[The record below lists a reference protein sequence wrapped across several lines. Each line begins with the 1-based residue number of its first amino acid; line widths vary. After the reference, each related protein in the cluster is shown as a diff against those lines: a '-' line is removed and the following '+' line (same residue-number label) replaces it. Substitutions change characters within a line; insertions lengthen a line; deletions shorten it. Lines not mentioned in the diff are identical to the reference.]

1 MDLLIHATLTVSG
14 DRAQLAACDARIKSL
29 LVEEVFSGEFEEHH
43 GDDALSYDFKVR
55 GGIPFPAFAAAS
67 QEFPGMTITAEWV
80 NVAAGRK
87 GRAQIVAGKI
97 TEHAEESVVL
107 AAGDTRNRHV
117 QTAPDGTLL
126 LAVALVQTGND
137 AWVGYVLNHERDA
150 LFCVTRSAEAVEFL
164 ATEGAPEW
172 VLRWQI
178 LQAGA
183 AVAGDAPTMEVI
195 ASPQP
200 VNKKQY
206 AELEQ
211 LAESFVAD
219 WIWFREGSPEASAI
233 HIDRFARYGYT
244 VRAANVRAARLHAL
258 RNEAGAGQPMVHT
271 TVEPECAWIIDV
283 LWRCWA
289 DSGDSVTK

>member
-14 DRAQLAACDARIKSL
+14 DRELLAACDARIKSL
-29 LVEEVFSGEFEEHH
+29 LVEEVFAGEFEEHH

-67 QEFPGMTITAEWV
+67 GEFPGMTISAEWV

-87 GRAQIVAGKI
+87 GRAQIVAGRI
-97 TEHAEESVVL
+97 TEHTEEGVAL
-107 AAGDTRNRHV
+107 AAGDARNRHV

-126 LAVALVQTGND
+126 LAGALVQTGAD
-137 AWVGYVLNHERDA
+137 TWAGYVLNHERDA
-150 LFCVTRSAEAVEFL
+150 LFCVTRTGETVELL

-172 VLRWQI
+172 ALCWKSLHASTAQPD
-178 LQAGA
+178 A
-183 AVAGDAPTMEVI
+183 APAMEVM

-200 VNKKQY
+200 IDKKQY

-219 WIWFREGSPEASAI
+219 WIWFREGSLEASAI

-244 VRAANVRAARLHAL
+244 VRDANVRAARLHVM
-258 RNEAGAGQPMVHT
+258 RNEAGDGQPLLHT
-271 TVEPECAWIIDV
+271 TMDPACAWIV
-283 LWRCWA
+283 PLLQRCWV
-289 DSGDSVTK
+289 DSGN

>member
-14 DRAQLAACDARIKSL
+14 DREQLAACDARIKSL

-67 QEFPGMTITAEWV
+67 REFPGMTISAEWV

-87 GRAQIVAGKI
+87 GRALIVAGSI
-97 TEHAEESVVL
+97 TEHAEEGVALS
-107 AAGDTRNRHV
+107 AGDARNRHV
-117 QTAPDGTLL
+117 HTAPDGTLL
-126 LAVALVQTGND
+126 LAGALVQTSGD
-137 AWVGYVLNHERDA
+137 VWAGYVLNHERDA
-150 LFCVTRSAEAVEFL
+150 LFRVTRTAEAVELL

-172 VLRWQI
+172 VLRWKI
-178 LQAGA
+178 LQADESMT
-183 AVAGDAPTMEVI
+183 GDVPAMEVI
-195 ASPQP
+195 ATPQP
-200 VNKKQY
+200 IDKKQY

-233 HIDRFARYGYT
+233 HIDRFARYGYA
-244 VRAANVRAARLHAL
+244 VRDANVLAARLHAL
-258 RNEAGAGQPMVHT
+258 RNEAGDGQPLTHS
-271 TVEPECAWIIDV
+271 TVEPECVWVIDV
-283 LWRCWA
+283 LRRCW
-289 DSGDSVTK
+289 G

>member
-14 DRAQLAACDARIKSL
+14 DRTQLAACDARIKSL

-43 GDDALSYDFKVR
+43 GDDALSYDFKVH

-67 QEFPGMTITAEWV
+67 LEFPGMTIAAEWV
-80 NVAAGRK
+80 NVSAGRK

-97 TEHAEESVVL
+97 TEHAEESVAL

-126 LAVALVQTGND
+126 LAVALVQIGND
-137 AWVGYVLNHERDA
+137 AWAGYVLNHERDA
-150 LFCVTRSAEAVEFL
+150 LFSVTRSGEAVELL

-172 VLRWQI
+172 VLRWKI
-178 LQAGA
+178 LQADESPA
-183 AVAGDAPTMEVI
+183 MEVI

-200 VNKKQY
+200 VDKKQY
-206 AELEQ
+206 AELER

-219 WIWFREGSPEASAI
+219 WIWFREGTPEASAI

-244 VRAANVRAARLHAL
+244 VRAANVRAARLHAM
-258 RNEAGAGQPMVHT
+258 RNEAGEEQPMVHT
-271 TVEPECAWIIDV
+271 TMDPACAWIV
-283 LWRCWA
+283 PLLQHCWA
-289 DSGDSVTK
+289 A

>member
-14 DRAQLAACDARIKSL
+14 DREQLAACDARIKSL
-29 LVEEVFSGEFEEHH
+29 LVEEVFAGEFEEHH
-43 GDDALSYDFKVR
+43 GDAALSYDFKVR

-67 QEFPGMTITAEWV
+67 EEFPAMTISAEWV

-97 TEHAEESVVL
+97 TEHAEEGVAL
-107 AAGDTRNRHV
+107 AAGDARNRHV

-126 LAVALVQTGND
+126 LASALVQTGAD
-137 AWVGYVLNHERDA
+137 VWAGYVLNHERDA
-150 LFCVTRSAEAVEFL
+150 LFCVTRRGEAVELL

-172 VLRWQI
+172 ALRWQS
-178 LQAGA
+178 LPAGSAESGA
-183 AVAGDAPTMEVI
+183 APAREVM

-200 VNKKQY
+200 IDKKLY

-219 WIWFREGSPEASAI
+219 WIWFREGSLEASAI

-244 VRAANVRAARLHAL
+244 VRDANVRAARLHVM
-258 RNEAGAGQPMVHT
+258 RNEAGEGQPLVHT
-271 TVEPECAWIIDV
+271 TMDPACAWIV
-283 LWRCWA
+283 PLLQRCWA
-289 DSGDSVTK
+289 

>member
-126 LAVALVQTGND
+126 LAGALVQTSSD
-137 AWVGYVLNHERDA
+137 TWAGYALNHERDA
-150 LFCVTRSAEAVEFL
+150 LFCMTRTGDTVELL
-164 ATEGAPEW
+164 ATAGAPEW
-172 VLRWQI
+172 ALRWQV
-178 LQAGA
+178 LQAA
-183 AVAGDAPTMEVI
+183 ASPVMENM

-200 VNKKQY
+200 IDKKLY

-211 LAESFVAD
+211 LAQSFVAD
-219 WIWFREGSPEASAI
+219 WIWFREGSAEASAI

-244 VRAANVRAARLHAL
+244 VRAANVRAARLHVL
-258 RNEAGAGQPMVHT
+258 RNEAGDGQPMAHT
-271 TVEPECAWIIDV
+271 TVEPEYAWVIDV
-283 LWRCWA
+283 LRRCWA
-289 DSGDSVTK
+289 G